1 MKSFFSILLSVCA
14 ITPVMA
20 QTNLDEEINNPYY
33 STMNPSKSSDSIM
46 SKGHNKKIPEG
57 IRVWTIDE
65 RFGDQRSAEV
75 DTSSY
80 MYMNTVFTTG
90 LRGEYNTTG
99 NLGAPRINRI
109 FIDRPENSQFIFTD
123 PYDYFVKPVGTFHFT
138 NTYSPI
144 TNVTLN
150 ECGDRTN
157 GEDDFKAI
165 FAVNAGKKLGLGFR
179 FDYKY
184 GRGYYD
190 SQSTSHFGYTFWS
203 SYLGDRY
210 QAHFLVS
217 LNHQKV
223 TENGGITND
232 AYVTHPESQSTTY
245 TSDEI
250 PTVLSQNWNR
260 NDNQHIFFTHRYNV
274 GFNRKVKMT
283 EDEIKAKKFAIA
295 SKKENEGQKAKE
307 EALKKAKKEGKN
319 ISREDLEHQKK
330 FTGRPDDAKIMG
342 DEALVN
348 TKESVD
354 SGRVS
359 LNSKAAADSLI
370 TEQKKVAEDTSW
382 LKNEYVPVTS
392 FIHTVKFDN
401 FKRIY
406 QAYSTPADY
415 YNNTYD
421 YTGALAGD
429 SIEDLTKHYEI
440 KNTFAIAMLEGFNKW
455 VKSGL
460 KLFANYDYRHYEL
473 PDSTASGISKYNEG
487 TLNIGGQLS
496 KTQGTLFHYNVTA
509 EIGVAG
515 QDAGQI
521 QIDGHGDLNF
531 KLFGDTVRL
540 AANAFFHRLNPSF
553 YYRNYHSRH
562 FWWSENDNDFKQMIH
577 SRIEGIFSYDKTRTQ
592 LRVGFDQLTNYYY
605 FSQSYN
611 ITDSYLRTGVTVTP
625 MQTTSTIGLLTLQ
638 LNQRLTYGIL
648 NWDNVLTFQQS
659 TDQDILPVPSF
670 NIYSNIYLKF
680 KIAKVLKCDFGADV
694 RYFTKYYAPDY
705 SPALGSYAI
714 QGNKD
719 NRVKVGNY
727 PVVNVYFNFFL
738 KHARFFIMMSH
749 VNIGGSKEYFFTPHY
764 PLNEQILRFG
774 VSWNFFN

>member
-1 MKSFFSILLSVCA
+1 MKSLFSILLSVCA

-20 QTNLDEEINNPYY
+20 QTNLDEDINNPYY

-670 NIYSNIYLKF
+670 NIYANRYLKF

-738 KHARFFIMMSH
+738 KHARFFVMMSH

>member
-1 MKSFFSILLSVCA
+1 MKSLFSILLSVCA

-20 QTNLDEEINNPYY
+20 QTNLDEDINNPYY

-330 FTGRPDDAKIMG
+330 CTGRPDDAKIMG

-370 TEQKKVAEDTSW
+370 TEQKKVAQDTSW

-440 KNTFAIAMLEGFNKW
+440 KNTFAIL
-455 VKSGL
+455 SI
-460 KLFANYDYRHYEL
+460 
-473 PDSTASGISKYNEG
+473 ISIMFI
-487 TLNIGGQLS
+487 TLS
-496 KTQGTLFHYNVTA
+496 KLS
-509 EIGVAG
+509 
-515 QDAGQI
+515 
-521 QIDGHGDLNF
+521 L
-531 KLFGDTVRL
+531 
-540 AANAFFHRLNPSF
+540 
-553 YYRNYHSRH
+553 
-562 FWWSENDNDFKQMIH
+562 
-577 SRIEGIFSYDKTRTQ
+577 
-592 LRVGFDQLTNYYY
+592 
-605 FSQSYN
+605 
-611 ITDSYLRTGVTVTP
+611 YL
-625 MQTTSTIGLLTLQ
+625 
-638 LNQRLTYGIL
+638 
-648 NWDNVLTFQQS
+648 
-659 TDQDILPVPSF
+659 
-670 NIYSNIYLKF
+670 
-680 KIAKVLKCDFGADV
+680 
-694 RYFTKYYAPDY
+694 
-705 SPALGSYAI
+705 
-714 QGNKD
+714 
-719 NRVKVGNY
+719 
-727 PVVNVYFNFFL
+727 
-738 KHARFFIMMSH
+738 
-749 VNIGGSKEYFFTPHY
+749 
-764 PLNEQILRFG
+764 
-774 VSWNFFN
+774 

>member
-1 MKSFFSILLSVCA
+1 MKSLFSILLSVCA

-20 QTNLDEEINNPYY
+20 QTNLDEDINNPYY

-342 DEALVN
+342 DETLVN

-738 KHARFFIMMSH
+738 KHARFFVMMSH

>member
-1 MKSFFSILLSVCA
+1 
-14 ITPVMA
+14 
-20 QTNLDEEINNPYY
+20 
-33 STMNPSKSSDSIM
+33 
-46 SKGHNKKIPEG
+46 
-57 IRVWTIDE
+57 
-65 RFGDQRSAEV
+65 
-75 DTSSY
+75 
-80 MYMNTVFTTG
+80 MNTVFTTG

-342 DEALVN
+342 DETLVN

-738 KHARFFIMMSH
+738 KHARFFVMMSH

>member
-1 MKSFFSILLSVCA
+1 MKSLFSILLSVCA

-20 QTNLDEEINNPYY
+20 QTNLDEDINNPYY

-659 TDQDILPVPSF
+659 TDQDILPVPNF

-738 KHARFFIMMSH
+738 KHARFFVMMSH

>member
-1 MKSFFSILLSVCA
+1 MKSLFSILLSVCA

-20 QTNLDEEINNPYY
+20 QTNLDEDINNPYY

-65 RFGDQRSAEV
+65 RFGDQRSVEV

-738 KHARFFIMMSH
+738 KHARFFVMMSH

>member
-1 MKSFFSILLSVCA
+1 MKSLFSILLSVCA

-20 QTNLDEEINNPYY
+20 QTNLDEDINNPYY

-90 LRGEYNTTG
+90 LRGEYNTTV

-283 EDEIKAKKFAIA
+283 EDEKKKKKFAIA

-307 EALKKAKKEGKN
+307 ERSTN
-319 ISREDLEHQKK
+319 
-330 FTGRPDDAKIMG
+330 
-342 DEALVN
+342 
-348 TKESVD
+348 
-354 SGRVS
+354 
-359 LNSKAAADSLI
+359 NSS
-370 TEQKKVAEDTSW
+370 
-382 LKNEYVPVTS
+382 
-392 FIHTVKFDN
+392 
-401 FKRIY
+401 
-406 QAYSTPADY
+406 
-415 YNNTYD
+415 
-421 YTGALAGD
+421 
-429 SIEDLTKHYEI
+429 
-440 KNTFAIAMLEGFNKW
+440 
-455 VKSGL
+455 
-460 KLFANYDYRHYEL
+460 
-473 PDSTASGISKYNEG
+473 PDSYPYNW
-487 TLNIGGQLS
+487 
-496 KTQGTLFHYNVTA
+496 HC
-509 EIGVAG
+509 
-515 QDAGQI
+515 
-521 QIDGHGDLNF
+521 
-531 KLFGDTVRL
+531 
-540 AANAFFHRLNPSF
+540 
-553 YYRNYHSRH
+553 
-562 FWWSENDNDFKQMIH
+562 M
-577 SRIEGIFSYDKTRTQ
+577 
-592 LRVGFDQLTNYYY
+592 
-605 FSQSYN
+605 
-611 ITDSYLRTGVTVTP
+611 
-625 MQTTSTIGLLTLQ
+625 
-638 LNQRLTYGIL
+638 
-648 NWDNVLTFQQS
+648 
-659 TDQDILPVPSF
+659 
-670 NIYSNIYLKF
+670 
-680 KIAKVLKCDFGADV
+680 
-694 RYFTKYYAPDY
+694 
-705 SPALGSYAI
+705 
-714 QGNKD
+714 
-719 NRVKVGNY
+719 
-727 PVVNVYFNFFL
+727 
-738 KHARFFIMMSH
+738 
-749 VNIGGSKEYFFTPHY
+749 
-764 PLNEQILRFG
+764 
-774 VSWNFFN
+774 

>member
-1 MKSFFSILLSVCA
+1 MKSLFSILLSVCA

-20 QTNLDEEINNPYY
+20 QTNLDEDINNPYY

-342 DEALVN
+342 DETLVN

>member
-1 MKSFFSILLSVCA
+1 MKSLFSILLSVCA

-20 QTNLDEEINNPYY
+20 QTNLDEDINNPYY

-354 SGRVS
+354 SGRIS

-562 FWWSENDNDFKQMIH
+562 FWWNENDNDFKQMIH